1 MDFDIKIKKKFIKD
15 LEAFEKSYRRP
26 PYPYEA
32 ALLLHV
38 SDNTI
43 HAWRVNYPEFD
54 DIFSDV
60 IRKSK
65 QYVLQ
70 GFSDGFYDIEFVKF
84 SFRDIFKDDTI
95 SLKDRK
101 TLEIKEKEI
110 NNKSDDEV
118 SLKFFED

>member
-1 MDFDIKIKKKFIKD
+1 MEFEKKIKTKFVKD
-15 LEAFEKSYRRP
+15 LEAFEQSYKRP

-38 SDNTI
+38 SDNI
-43 HAWRVNYPEFD
+43 INIWRNNYPEFD
-54 DIFSDV
+54 SLYSDV

-65 QYVLQ
+65 QYIMESYREERL
-70 GFSDGFYDIEFVKF
+70 DLEFLKF
-84 SFRDIFKDDTI
+84 TFREIFKEDTV

-101 TLEIKEKEI
+101 NLEIKEKEI